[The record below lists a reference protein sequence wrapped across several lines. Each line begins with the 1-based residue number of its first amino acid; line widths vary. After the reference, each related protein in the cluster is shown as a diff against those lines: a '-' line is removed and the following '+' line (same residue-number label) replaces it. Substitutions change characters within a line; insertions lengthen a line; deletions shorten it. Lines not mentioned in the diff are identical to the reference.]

1 MKTEKLMEYI
11 QSYLEE
17 MPFYVNEYYRS
28 KIVQGRSQKTLYEY
42 LKEYKRFFSWLI
54 EADLTSADTIKD
66 IQLDTLANLSK
77 KDMESFIVYLRE
89 RNLLNNSAQAKNK
102 TLSEKTISRTLISLS
117 SLFNYL
123 TIESEDEHGQPYFD
137 RNVMKKIKLSKK
149 TQTLQARAASMK
161 SQWFLGDQTQ
171 AFIDF
176 IEFEYPKKIS
186 NRALASYNINKERDL
201 AIISLFLATGIRL
214 SEATNTNLTDLN
226 LNDLTVN
233 VVRKGGENDTVSIAP
248 LAKRYLKEYLEI
260 REKRYKV
267 GKSLSKEEKANIK
280 DSKERLD
287 TERALFLSIQS
298 GVPRRLGSAA
308 IERTVSKYSECFG
321 IRVTPHKLRHT
332 LATRLYG
339 ATKDPVLLAHQLGH
353 RGGNTQSVTTYAHI
367 LNDDTQRALHDL

>member
-1 MKTEKLMEYI
+1 MEYI

-28 KIVQGRSQKTLYEY
+28 KVVQGRSQKTLYEY

-54 EADLTSADTIKD
+54 EADLTPTGTIKD

-102 TLSEKTISRTLISLS
+102 TLSEKTINRTLISLS

-161 SQWFLGDQTQ
+161 SQLFLGDQTQ

-176 IEFEYPKKIS
+176 IEYEYPKMIS
-186 NRALASYNINKERDL
+186 KRALASYNINKERDL

-233 VVRKGGENDTVSIAP
+233 VVRKGGE
-248 LAKRYLKEYLEI
+248 
-260 REKRYKV
+260 
-267 GKSLSKEEKANIK
+267 
-280 DSKERLD
+280 
-287 TERALFLSIQS
+287 
-298 GVPRRLGSAA
+298 
-308 IERTVSKYSECFG
+308 
-321 IRVTPHKLRHT
+321 
-332 LATRLYG
+332 
-339 ATKDPVLLAHQLGH
+339 
-353 RGGNTQSVTTYAHI
+353 
-367 LNDDTQRALHDL
+367 